1 MSTLR
6 LGRVLG
12 IPVEIH
18 WSILAVVAL
27 FTGNLAI
34 RALPIYAPG
43 TELKWRLVA
52 ALVGVILFFASILAH
67 ELGHSLVALGHGVGV
82 SSITLWL
89 LGGMAELDRMVPTAR
104 AEARIAAAGPA
115 VSGILAVF
123 FSATAVI
130 SFELG
135 AWRLFVAVAVWL
147 GFVNLTLA
155 VFNLAPAAP
164 LDGGRILTAALW
176 RRMGDAERARV
187 LAGRCGL
194 VLSVL
199 LVLGGAVQ
207 LMTVGMLE
215 GWVMAAVGLFVF
227 QAARAE
233 IRSAVVRG
241 RLRAT
246 PAATL
251 AVAHP
256 PSLPDSTSVL
266 QLGQWAGDG
275 AGRHTAFP
283 VVRWGLD
290 PVGYVVPGALASI
303 PAAQQSWTRVGQ
315 VMVRS
320 EDVDRIE
327 VGATAEEVLARWDG
341 DRSRIA
347 VLHRGHD
354 PAPTATLTFAQLAPM
369 LAWPDLWGRDRNRA
383 EPGVRTDG
391 GGPAG

>member
-1 MSTLR
+1 MSSFR

-34 RALPIYAPG
+34 RALPLYAPG
-43 TELKWRLVA
+43 TGLRWRLAA

-82 SSITLWL
+82 SGITLWL
-89 LGGMAELDRMVPTAR
+89 LGGVAQLDRMVPTAR

-123 FSATAVI
+123 FTAIAVI
-130 SFELG
+130 GYELG
-135 AWRLFVAVAVWL
+135 AWRLAVAVAAWL

-155 VFNLAPAAP
+155 LFNLAPAAP

-176 RRMGDAERARV
+176 HRTGDAERARV

-207 LMTVGMLE
+207 LVTVGWLE
-215 GWVMAAVGLFVF
+215 GCVMAMVGLFVF
-227 QAARAE
+227 QAARNE

-246 PAATL
+246 PAASL
-251 AVAHP
+251 AAAHP

-266 QLGQWAGDG
+266 QLGQWAGG
-275 AGRHTAFP
+275 AGRDTAYP

-290 PVGYVVPGALASI
+290 PVGYVVPRSVASL

-320 EDVDRIE
+320 DHVDRIE
-327 VGATAEEVLARWDG
+327 AGATAEDVLARWDG
-341 DRSRIA
+341 DRSRVA

-354 PAPTATLTFAQLAPM
+354 PAPTATLTFAQVAPL
-369 LAWPDLWGRDRNRA
+369 LAWPDLWGRDRKQPT
-383 EPGVRTDG
+383 PGVPTS
-391 GGPAG
+391 

>member
-27 FTGNLAI
+27 FTGNLAV
-34 RALPIYAPG
+34 RALPLYVPHAD
-43 TELKWRLVA
+43 LRWRLVA

-82 SSITLWL
+82 SGITLWL
-89 LGGMAELDRMVPTAR
+89 LGGMAQLDSMVPTAR

-123 FSATAVI
+123 FTATSVI
-130 SFELG
+130 GYELG
-135 AWRLFVAVAVWL
+135 AWRLAVVVAGWL
-147 GFVNLTLA
+147 GFVNLILA
-155 VFNLAPAAP
+155 LFNLAPAAP

-187 LAGRCGL
+187 VAGRCGL

-199 LVLGGAVQ
+199 LVLGGVVQ
-207 LMTVGMLE
+207 AMTFGPLE
-215 GWVMAAVGLFVF
+215 GVVTVVLGLFVF

-246 PAATL
+246 PAVAL
-251 AVAHP
+251 AAPHP
-256 PSLPDSTSVL
+256 PSMPDSTSVF
-266 QLGQWAGDG
+266 QLGQWAGNG
-275 AGRHTAFP
+275 AGWDTAYP

-290 PVGYVVPGALASI
+290 PVGYVVPRLVASI
-303 PAAQQSWTRVGQ
+303 PPAQQSWTRVGQ

-320 EDVDRIE
+320 ENVDRIE
-327 VGATAEEVLARWDG
+327 AGATAEDVLAQWDG

-354 PAPTATLTFAQLAPM
+354 PAPTATLTFGQVAPL
-369 LAWPDLWGRDRNRA
+369 LAWPDLWGRDRNRP
-383 EPGVRTDG
+383 EPGVRTG
-391 GGPAG
+391 